1 MDNNLVLDNDK
12 DLIQKIDIDNN
23 LNDIIEKV
31 SIDNLDS
38 IIYFGQESTK
48 GITEIA
54 DSILKVMEKNDV
66 QGSSNMLSELNKIM
80 NKFDIVD
87 FKDKEPSF
95 LEKMFNKT
103 KNNINEL
110 LKKYEIMGSEI
121 DKVYIELKKYEAEI
135 NSTNTV
141 LDNLYLNNM
150 SNYKE
155 IERYISAG
163 KIIIDKFKNQELGK
177 LKNIADET
185 NEDIDRL
192 KQKNMEDAILLLE
205 QKVFDLELAKNVLI
219 QSLPQIKMIQQG
231 NYNLIRKINSAFVVT
246 LPIFKQGLIQAIAIK
261 RQGIQIKAMQTLDE
275 KTNELLLKNADNLS
289 IQSKLA
295 TELAGSSFVNIETLE
310 KTWNTIIKSIDE
322 TKTMEEEL
330 RQKRIDGESRLKL
343 LQSEYSEKLNNKL

>member
-95 LEKMFNKT
+95 LEKIFNKT

-177 LKNIADET
+177 LKNIVDET